1 MKIIYY
7 LSVALITLSA
17 ISCNKSK
24 KDTVMEKQ
32 KFEISDLDTT
42 INPGNDFFQYAT
54 GGWNK
59 ANPIPAQYSKY
70 GSFNKLEDKNQAQ
83 IKGLIEELS
92 KSKHTEGSLEQKIGD
107 LYAIGMD
114 SVKLNQPNQLGIL
127 SD

>member
-1 MKIIYY
+1 MKITYY

-54 GGWNK
+54 GGWNN
-59 ANPIPAQYSKY
+59 ANTIPAQYSKY
-70 GSFNKLEDKNQAQ
+70 G
-83 IKGLIEELS
+83 
-92 KSKHTEGSLEQKIGD
+92 
-107 LYAIGMD
+107 
-114 SVKLNQPNQLGIL
+114 
-127 SD
+127 